1 MKTSRSDKRK
11 PGRPKT
17 GIPSTVKPTVLR
29 TASALFME
37 FGYDSV
43 SLEQIAAAA
52 GVTKASVYYYFHNK
66 AELFAASVIHMMSY
80 IGSRTSALLDAPG
93 TFRERLASVAE
104 AYMQH
109 AHIDFES
116 LMREAGPALTR
127 EQTEGIREAER
138 SIHEVLA
145 AAFRKEMKQ
154 GEVREGDPLLYA
166 YAFSALMMLGARGDA
181 SGGERSGARQA
192 AFPDLTAEGIVD
204 LFWTGAGRMV

>member
-116 LMREAGPALTR
+116 LMREAGPALTN

-166 YAFSALMMLGARGDA
+166 YAFSSLMMLGARGDTA
-181 SGGERSGARQA
+181 GGERSGARQA

>member
-1 MKTSRSDKRK
+1 MKSSRSDKRK

-17 GIPSTVKPTVLR
+17 GIPSTVKPTILR

-66 AELFAASVIHMMSY
+66 AELFAASVIHMMSF

-154 GEVREGDPLLYA
+154 GKVWEGDPLLYA

-181 SGGERSGARQA
+181 SGDERSVARQA

>member
-1 MKTSRSDKRK
+1 MKPPRSDKRK

-17 GIPSTVKPTVLR
+17 GTPSTVKSAVLR

-37 FGYDSV
+37 YGYDSV
-43 SLEQIAAAA
+43 SLEQIAVAA

-66 AELFAASVIHMMSY
+66 AELFSASVIHMMLFIS
-80 IGSRTSALLDAPG
+80 SRTSELLNGPG
-93 TFRERLASVAE
+93 SFRERLGSVAE

-109 AHIDFES
+109 SHIDFES

-145 AAFRKEMKQ
+145 ASFRKEMKL

-166 YAFSALMMLGARGDA
+166 YAFSSLMMLGARGA
-181 SGGERSGARQA
+181 SSESESSSKKQAVFSG
-192 AFPDLTAEGIVD
+192 LTAAGIVD

>member
-1 MKTSRSDKRK
+1 
-11 PGRPKT
+11 
-17 GIPSTVKPTVLR
+17 
-29 TASALFME
+29 ME